1 MVGVNNFKIIKMKHN
16 YLKIIRK
23 SFLIFTILLGTSSLF
38 AQDINFTFANA
49 VNTNDG
55 SNDFYEVDVLIESTV
70 DFKLG
75 SGLLYINY
83 NTAAFG
89 TNVSGNS
96 MLEYTQP
103 AGYILSELVSG
114 IFPVYSGFVQNDNT
128 ASRFAVSYQQGF
140 SEGSIA
146 ANNVTDAPKNLFH
159 LKIQYVNVNES
170 PMVTFET
177 GAIYTGQTFTACG
190 PSSAGT
196 ADCINFP
203 GTQLVNDTFDSSGSV
218 LGATQTWYEDADSDT
233 YGNPAV
239 SQDASTQPAGYV
251 ADNTD
256 CDDTDASLNPD
267 TVWYLDADGD
277 NYAISTVTQCANPGV
292 DYTQTVLPVTDCDD
306 NDATINPDTVWYLD
320 ADGDN
325 YAISTVTQCANP
337 GVDYTQTV
345 LPVTDCNDNDATVN
359 PDTVWYL
366 DADGDNYAVSTLTQ
380 CADPGASYTQ
390 TVLPVTDCDDTNTSI
405 NPGATEIP
413 DNGIDED
420 CDGSSASTWYEDA
433 DSDTYG
439 NPAVSQV
446 ANSQPAGYVAN
457 NTDCD
462 DTNATINPD
471 TVWYLDADADNYA
484 ISTTTQCTNP
494 GAGYTQTVL
503 PLTDCDD
510 TNAGINPGATEIP
523 DNGIDDD
530 CDGGSASTWY
540 QDADSDTYGNPAV
553 SQVANSQPAGYV
565 ADNTDCDDANPGIN
579 PGATEIPGNGIDED
593 CDGGGVLSID
603 DELLAKSVRFYPNPA
618 GNYLTID
625 SDITLTKVEI
635 FSILGKK
642 IKELN
647 KDFKSIP
654 IDDLSKGV
662 YIVRLQSENGLA
674 TKKLIKK

>member
-1 MVGVNNFKIIKMKHN
+1 MLTVIITQFQPLHN
-16 YLKIIRK
+16 
-23 SFLIFTILLGTSSLF
+23 
-38 AQDINFTFANA
+38 
-49 VNTNDG
+49 
-55 SNDFYEVDVLIESTV
+55 VL
-70 DFKLG
+70 
-75 SGLLYINY
+75 
-83 NTAAFG
+83 
-89 TNVSGNS
+89 
-96 MLEYTQP
+96 
-103 AGYILSELVSG
+103 
-114 IFPVYSGFVQNDNT
+114 
-128 ASRFAVSYQQGF
+128 
-140 SEGSIA
+140 
-146 ANNVTDAPKNLFH
+146 
-159 LKIQYVNVNES
+159 
-170 PMVTFET
+170 
-177 GAIYTGQTFTACG
+177 
-190 PSSAGT
+190 
-196 ADCINFP
+196 
-203 GTQLVNDTFDSSGSV
+203 
-218 LGATQTWYEDADSDT
+218 
-233 YGNPAV
+233 
-239 SQDASTQPAGYV
+239 
-251 ADNTD
+251 
-256 CDDTDASLNPD
+256 
-267 TVWYLDADGD
+267 
-277 NYAISTVTQCANPGV
+277 NPGV
-292 DYTQTVLPVTDCDD
+292 GYTQTVLPVTDCND

-325 YAISTVTQCANP
+325 YAISTLTQCANP
-337 GVDYTQTV
+337 GAGYTQTV
-345 LPVTDCNDNDATVN
+345 LPVTDCNDNDATIN

-380 CADPGASYTQ
+380 CTNPGAGYTQ
-390 TVLPVTDCDDTNTSI
+390 TVLPLTDCDDTNDII

-413 DNGIDED
+413 DNGTDED
-420 CDGSSASTWYEDA
+420 CDGSSASTWYQDA

-471 TVWYLDADADNYA
+471 TVWYLDMDGDNYA
-484 ISTTTQCTNP
+484 ISTTTQCANP
-494 GAGYTQTVL
+494 GAGYSQTVL

-510 TNAGINPGATEIP
+510 TNAGVNPGATEIP

-540 QDADSDTYGNPAV
+540 EDADSDTYGNPAV

-565 ADNTDCDDANPGIN
+565 ADNTDCDDTNASIN

-593 CDGGGVLSID
+593 CDGGDVSSID

-618 GNYLTID
+618 ANYLTID

-654 IDDLSKGV
+654 IEDLSKGV
-662 YIVRLQSENGLA
+662 YIIRLQSENGLA

>member
-1 MVGVNNFKIIKMKHN
+1 M
-16 YLKIIRK
+16 L
-23 SFLIFTILLGTSSLF
+23 LILSTGHLM
-38 AQDINFTFANA
+38 AQDIQFTFANA
-49 VNTNDG
+49 QNTNDG
-55 SNDFYEVDVLIESTV
+55 SNDFYEVDVLIESNA

-75 SGLLYINY
+75 QGLLYFNY

-89 TNVSGNS
+89 TNISGGS
-96 MLEYTQP
+96 KVEITYPSAQ
-103 AGYILSELVSG
+103 GYILGQKNTVPPAG
-114 IFPVYSGFVQNDNT
+114 ILDIYGPFIQNDNT
-128 ASRFAVSYQQGF
+128 PSRFAFAFLQTFGSGSFDDNVS
-140 SEGSIA
+140 S
-146 ANNVTDAPKNLFH
+146 VTATKLFH
-159 LKIQYVNVNES
+159 IKIEYLDVNEA
-170 PMVTFET
+170 PMLTFED
-177 GAIYTGQTFTACG
+177 GSAYDDQFSTACG
-190 PSSAGT
+190 PNTPLTAAACGT
-196 ADCINFP
+196 SP
-203 GTQLVNDTFDSSGSV
+203 GITLVNDTFDSSGSV

-256 CDDTDASLNPD
+256 CDDTNATINPD

-306 NDATINPDTVWYLD
+306 NDATINPDTIWYLD

-325 YAISTVTQCANP
+325 YAISTITQCANP

-345 LPVTDCNDNDATVN
+345 LPLTDCNDNDATIN

-366 DADGDNYAVSTLTQ
+366 DADGDNYAVSTVTQ
-380 CADPGASYTQ
+380 CANPGVDYKQ
-390 TVLPVTDCDDTNTSI
+390 TVLPVTDCDDNDATI

-413 DNGIDED
+413 DNGIDD
-420 CDGSSASTWYEDA
+420 NCDGGSASTWYEDA

-446 ANSQPAGYVAN
+446 AN
-457 NTDCD
+457 
-462 DTNATINPD
+462 
-471 TVWYLDADADNYA
+471 L
-484 ISTTTQCTNP
+484 
-494 GAGYTQTVL
+494 
-503 PLTDCDD
+503 
-510 TNAGINPGATEIP
+510 
-523 DNGIDDD
+523 
-530 CDGGSASTWY
+530 
-540 QDADSDTYGNPAV
+540 
-553 SQVANSQPAGYV
+553 QPAGYV
-565 ADNTDCDDANPGIN
+565 ADNTDCDDTNPGIN

-625 SDITLTKVEI
+625 SDITLTKIEI

-642 IKELN
+642 IKELK

-654 IDDLSKGV
+654 IYDLSKGV
-662 YIVRLQSENGLA
+662 YIVKLQSENGLA

>member
-1 MVGVNNFKIIKMKHN
+1 MKTKI
-16 YLKIIRK
+16 LLL
-23 SFLIFTILLGTSSLF
+23 FALIFSQISEAQTYSYTLVKNSDYNYSVAAVPDFDGNVSNPPNLESFGFTIMLEDGSSLSNITFSYLTLDSATEFTAAQLDAADPGQNRTATLITSTSGSADLPAHTSGDVIVLATFEILGTPTSGEISILDNNSDLAIAAGGIF
-38 AQDINFTFANA
+38 N
-49 VNTNDG
+49 
-55 SNDFYEVDVLIESTV
+55 SYMSVDVT
-70 DFKLG
+70 G
-75 SGLLYINY
+75 
-83 NTAAFG
+83 
-89 TNVSGNS
+89 
-96 MLEYTQP
+96 
-103 AGYILSELVSG
+103 
-114 IFPVYSGFVQNDNT
+114 
-128 ASRFAVSYQQGF
+128 GF
-140 SEGSIA
+140 SPTQVYA
-146 ANNVTDAPKNLFH
+146 
-159 LKIQYVNVNES
+159 
-170 PMVTFET
+170 
-177 GAIYTGQTFTACG
+177 GQ
-190 PSSAGT
+190 SGT
-196 ADCINFP
+196 TSYSF
-203 GTQLVNDTFDSSGSV
+203 V
-218 LGATQTWYEDADSDT
+218 ATSTWYEDADSDT

-256 CDDTDASLNPD
+256 CDDTNATINPD

-306 NDATINPDTVWYLD
+306 NDATINPDTIWYLD

-325 YAISTVTQCANP
+325 YAISTITQCANP

-345 LPVTDCNDNDATVN
+345 LPLTDCNDNDATIN

-366 DADGDNYAVSTLTQ
+366 DADGDNYAVSTVTQ
-380 CADPGASYTQ
+380 CANPGVDYKQ
-390 TVLPVTDCDDTNTSI
+390 TVLPVTDCDDNDATI

-413 DNGIDED
+413 DNGIDD
-420 CDGSSASTWYEDA
+420 NCDGGSASTWYEDA

-446 ANSQPAGYVAN
+446 ANSQPAGYVAD

-462 DTNATINPD
+462 DT
-471 TVWYLDADADNYA
+471 
-484 ISTTTQCTNP
+484 
-494 GAGYTQTVL
+494 
-503 PLTDCDD
+503 
-510 TNAGINPGATEIP
+510 
-523 DNGIDDD
+523 
-530 CDGGSASTWY
+530 
-540 QDADSDTYGNPAV
+540 
-553 SQVANSQPAGYV
+553 
-565 ADNTDCDDANPGIN
+565 NPGIN

-625 SDITLTKVEI
+625 SDITLTKIEI

-654 IDDLSKGV
+654 IYDLSKGV
-662 YIVRLQSENGLA
+662 YIVKLQSENGLA